1 MPGRMIKAWVAA
13 AILLM
18 GGVRVQAQIVN
29 RLKVDDFIFQRYA
42 YCRMQQFSEDNL
54 GFADTLYR
62 VGIYRENFRYKCLGL
77 TLEFPIRFA
86 QGDYKRMDEAVS
98 EIKSLLADRK
108 DQNIRAF
115 YYPVLHEY
123 CQFLIH
129 IGRASDAMLEARG
142 MERIATEEKSPL
154 GKMYAHRVVGLIQS
168 YRTNSYLAI
177 ENFTK
182 AADYCKEAKA
192 EQELPNLL
200 ILIAQEYIKM
210 KDFDKADQFC
220 SDAETY
226 IEYFPSL
233 KIRTMMTRALEYNAK
248 EDWVSFWDT
257 YDRLVSDPLYTV
269 QADNDSRFE
278 IDIEFLKSKGL
289 FDEALA
295 KADSLGT
302 ARQRHDKKHGIFA
315 AKGEFR
321 PAYGELGSLMT
332 EKDSIY
338 IKVQNEDMAILD
350 AEMNNAQLREDA
362 QRLKS
367 QNQTTVLLG
376 FLAMFAI
383 AFFSILL
390 SQWQLRQNLDEMK
403 QKNNQMLIARRAYQ
417 KALDSKEAENNL
429 KIKILQNRKPNTSIQ
444 L

>member
-1 MPGRMIKAWVAA
+1 MIKAWVAA

>member
-1 MPGRMIKAWVAA
+1 MIKAWVAA

-42 YCRMQQFSEDNL
+42 YCRMQQFNEDNL

-108 DQNIRAF
+108 DQNVRAF

>member
-1 MPGRMIKAWVAA
+1 MIKAWVAA
-13 AILLM
+13 AILLL

-233 KIRTMMTRALEYNAK
+233 KIKTMMTRALEYNAK

>member
-1 MPGRMIKAWVAA
+1 MIKAWVAA
-13 AILLM
+13 AILLL

-42 YCRMQQFSEDNL
+42 YCRMQQFNEDNL

-86 QGDYKRMDEAVS
+86 QGDYARMDEAVS

-108 DQNIRAF
+108 DQNVRAF

>member
-1 MPGRMIKAWVAA
+1 MIKAWVAA
-13 AILLM
+13 AILLL

-42 YCRMQQFSEDNL
+42 YCRMQQFNEDNL

-86 QGDYKRMDEAVS
+86 QGDYARMDEAVS

-403 QKNNQMLIARRAYQ
+403 QKNNQILIARRAYQ

>member
-1 MPGRMIKAWVAA
+1 MIKAWVAA
-13 AILLM
+13 AILLV
-18 GGVRVQAQIVN
+18 GGVRIQAQIVN

-108 DQNIRAF
+108 DQNVRAF

-257 YDRLVSDPLYTV
+257 YDRLVNDPLYTV

>member
-1 MPGRMIKAWVAA
+1 MIKAWVAA

-86 QGDYKRMDEAVS
+86 QGDYARMDEAVS

-233 KIRTMMTRALEYNAK
+233 KIKTMMTRALEYNAK

>member
-1 MPGRMIKAWVAA
+1 
-13 AILLM
+13 
-18 GGVRVQAQIVN
+18 
-29 RLKVDDFIFQRYA
+29 
-42 YCRMQQFSEDNL
+42 MQQFNEDNL

-86 QGDYKRMDEAVS
+86 QGDYARMDEAVS

-154 GKMYAHRVVGLIQS
+154 GKMYAHRVAGLIQS

-321 PAYGELGSLMT
+321 PAYSELGSLMT

>member
-1 MPGRMIKAWVAA
+1 MIKAWVAA
-13 AILLM
+13 AILLL

-42 YCRMQQFSEDNL
+42 YCRMQQFNEDNL

-257 YDRLVSDPLYTV
+257 YDRLVNDPLYTV